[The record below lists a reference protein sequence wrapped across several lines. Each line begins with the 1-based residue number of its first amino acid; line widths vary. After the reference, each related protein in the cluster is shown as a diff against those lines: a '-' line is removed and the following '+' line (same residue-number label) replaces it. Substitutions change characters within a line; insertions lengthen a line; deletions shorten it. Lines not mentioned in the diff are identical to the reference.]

1 MTNPGS
7 DSTPRAS
14 GRPDVGQVLKFMRL
28 LWNIQHGLQRTS
40 KWMETALGITGPQ
53 RLVLRIVIE
62 RPGLTP
68 GEVARIAHL
77 HPSTITGI
85 LQRLVKKGLLRR
97 ERHPTDSRG
106 IRLHARAA
114 AADFVT
120 AVPGTVESAV
130 TGVLTRTPRHRL
142 RSAQAVLSAIADAL
156 ANDRGRNSV
165 AARKRSTRRTTSPGP
180 NTPARP
186 RKES

>member
-1 MTNPGS
+1 MTNPDS
-7 DSTPRAS
+7 DSATRAS
-14 GRPDVGQVLKFMRL
+14 GRPDVGQVLEFMRL

-68 GEVARIAHL
+68 GELARIAHL

-97 ERHPTDSRG
+97 ARNPTDSRC

-120 AVPGTVESAV
+120 AAPGTVESAV
-130 TGVLTRTPRHRL
+130 TRVLTRTQNHRL
-142 RSAQAVLSAIADAL
+142 RSARAVLSAIADAL
-156 ANDRGRNSV
+156 ADDRGRSSV
-165 AARKRSTRRTTSPGP
+165 SARKRSTRRRTSPGRR
-180 NTPARP
+180 TPARP
-186 RKES
+186 RKKG